1 MNISW
6 EFITEC
12 LRNEL
17 QEYGALLALFEEQQA
32 NLLRQDAD
40 QVAALAFSIE
50 EQARATHQCRD
61 RREKCVREFAE
72 KQGRSPDSSLR
83 QLLPFF
89 PSEVQPMLN
98 ALIDEINHLIHRIRR
113 DARHNQMLLSRVVKA
128 HDEALRTL
136 MPERFE
142 ARTYSARGAVSLG
155 TSLPGWQAAG

>member
-32 NLLRQDAD
+32 NLLRRDAD

-50 EQARATHQCRD
+50 EQARATHVSRE
-61 RREKCVREFAE
+61 RREQCVREFAE
-72 KQGRSPDSSLR
+72 ARGRDPNSSLR
-83 QLLPFF
+83 QLIPLF
-89 PSEVQPMLN
+89 PSEVQPMLS

-113 DARHNQMLLSRVVKA
+113 DARQNQMLLSRVVEA
-128 HDEALRTL
+128 HEEALRTL
-136 MPERFE
+136 MPERFDS
-142 ARTYSARGAVSLG
+142 RTYSASGTVSAGAVVS
-155 TSLPGWQAAG
+155 GWQAAG

>member
-32 NLLRQDAD
+32 NLLRRDAD

-50 EQARATHQCRD
+50 EQARSTHLCREQ
-61 RREKCVREFAE
+61 REQCVREFAE
-72 KQGRSPDSSLR
+72 AKGCAPDTSLR
-83 QLLPFF
+83 QLVPYF
-89 PSEVQPMLN
+89 PPEVRPMLS

-113 DARHNQMLLSRVVKA
+113 DARHNQMLLSRVVEA
-128 HDEALRTL
+128 HEEALRTL
-136 MPERFE
+136 MPERFD
-142 ARTYSARGAVSLG
+142 ARTYSARGAVSAG
-155 TSLPGWQAAG
+155 AVVSGWQAAG

>member
-32 NLLRQDAD
+32 NLLRRDAD
-40 QVAALAFSIE
+40 QVAALAMSIE
-50 EQARATHQCRD
+50 EQARATHSCRE
-61 RREKCVREFAE
+61 RREECVSAFAL
-72 KQGRSPDSSLR
+72 KQGCPFDTSLR
-83 QLLPFF
+83 QMLPHF
-89 PSEVQPMLN
+89 PCEVQPLLN

-113 DARHNQMLLSRVVKA
+113 DARQNQMLLSRAVEA

-136 MPERFE
+136 MPDTFKS
-142 ARTYSARGAVSLG
+142 RTYSPRGAVSIG
-155 TSLPGWQAAG
+155 TVISGWQAAG

>member
-32 NLLRQDAD
+32 NLLRRDAD
-40 QVAALAFSIE
+40 LVAALALSIE
-50 EQARATHQCRD
+50 EQARATHSSRE
-61 RREKCVREFAE
+61 RREQCVHAFAVKCGCA
-72 KQGRSPDSSLR
+72 PDASLR
-83 QLLPFF
+83 QMLPHF
-89 PSEVQPMLN
+89 PAEVQPLLN

-113 DARHNQMLLSRVVKA
+113 DARQNQMLLSRTIEA

-136 MPERFE
+136 MPDTFKT
-142 ARTYSARGAVSLG
+142 RTYSERGSVSAVSVI
-155 TSLPGWQAAG
+155 SGWQAAG